1 MRDLPRWVAALAVLL
16 ALLTEPATGGLF
28 DRFGSASRARILDAE
43 QAFQVAINSL
53 DAATLEVRWTIA
65 PGYYLYRDKFQIQIV
80 DNADISIAELD
91 IPAGQPKDDPY
102 FGQQQVFHDEA
113 TLIAR
118 LRRNSPHEKTL
129 QLKTGYQG
137 CAEIGVCYPPLTQTI
152 TITLPELSATA
163 KAVAPPSFSQAEL
176 AAPPKVPSQPALP
189 TVPLAQATAPETGA
203 ALPSPTTSNPRL
215 ATTLT
220 PEAEQ
225 DRLARLLGEQRFWA
239 IPAFFGFGLLL
250 AFTPCV
256 FPMIPILSSL
266 IVGQGTTLT
275 RRRAIL
281 LSATYVLAMAST
293 YTVAGLLAALLGQN
307 IQAWFQNPWV
317 LGLFSALFVLLA
329 LSMFGLYELQLPSQL
344 QNWLVD
350 WSNRQRGGRHV
361 GVAIM
366 GLLSALIVG
375 PCVAPPLI
383 GALTFIA
390 VTGDLTL
397 GAAALFALSL
407 GMGVPLLIIGASAG
421 HWLPHAGHWME
432 RVKFVFGVLLLA
444 VALWLL
450 ERILPA
456 AVTMVL
462 WATLLIVTATYMG
475 ALQPTIQGA
484 ATWRTLIKGLGLVLL
499 IYGILLLVGVAAGG
513 RDPWQPLRG
522 VSLLANAASPVESPL
537 FRPVTTVAD
546 VDQAIQDAGGR
557 MVLLDFYADWCVSCK
572 EMERYTFTD
581 SNVRAALTNIVT
593 LRADVTANSA
603 EQQKLLKHFG
613 IVGPPAILFFGPD
626 GQERRDYRVVGF
638 VEADAF
644 NRHLRRLLGQRS

>member
-1 MRDLPRWVAALAVLL
+1 
-16 ALLTEPATGGLF
+16 
-28 DRFGSASRARILDAE
+28 
-43 QAFQVAINSL
+43 
-53 DAATLEVRWTIA
+53 
-65 PGYYLYRDKFQIQIV
+65 
-80 DNADISIAELD
+80 
-91 IPAGQPKDDPY
+91 
-102 FGQQQVFHDEA
+102 
-113 TLIAR
+113 
-118 LRRNSPHEKTL
+118 
-129 QLKTGYQG
+129 
-137 CAEIGVCYPPLTQTI
+137 
-152 TITLPELSATA
+152 
-163 KAVAPPSFSQAEL
+163 
-176 AAPPKVPSQPALP
+176 
-189 TVPLAQATAPETGA
+189 
-203 ALPSPTTSNPRL
+203 
-215 ATTLT
+215 
-220 PEAEQ
+220 
-225 DRLARLLGEQRFWA
+225 
-239 IPAFFGFGLLL
+239 
-250 AFTPCV
+250 
-256 FPMIPILSSL
+256 
-266 IVGQGTTLT
+266 
-275 RRRAIL
+275 
-281 LSATYVLAMAST
+281 
-293 YTVAGLLAALLGQN
+293 
-307 IQAWFQNPWV
+307 
-317 LGLFSALFVLLA
+317 
-329 LSMFGLYELQLPSQL
+329 
-344 QNWLVD
+344 
-350 WSNRQRGGRHV
+350 
-361 GVAIM
+361 
-366 GLLSALIVG
+366 
-375 PCVAPPLI
+375 
-383 GALTFIA
+383 
-390 VTGDLTL
+390 
-397 GAAALFALSL
+397 
-407 GMGVPLLIIGASAG
+407 MGVPLLIIGASAG

-432 RVKFVFGVLLLA
+432 RVKFIFGVLLLA

-546 VDQAIQDAGGR
+546 VDQAVQDAGGR